1 MGVND
6 KTVKQL
12 LLAEA
17 KSKPHEKIFF
27 GGVSFTYGE
36 LALILEGK
44 TDTFSDEQRV
54 RCLNAYVKKLIKS
67 FKKVARR

>member
-1 MGVND
+1 MND
-6 KTVKQL
+6 KKVKQL

-17 KSKPHEKIFF
+17 KSKPNEKIYL

-44 TDTFSDEQRV
+44 VDSFSDEQRL
-54 RCLNAYVKKLIKS
+54 RFLNDYVKKLIKS